1 VEEEYINGDGATKM
15 SAKCLHPG
23 CTNRFS
29 LQKGVGNGHMPRYI
43 KTHAKKDEQ
52 SRIRFNPDGWQDI
65 FVHDQH
71 SQRDALARLI
81 NIFELLILLILN
93 RSLDKLLIG
102 I

>member
-23 CTNRFS
+23 CTNIFS

-52 SRIRFNPDGWQDI
+52 SRIGSSPTAGKVF
-65 FVHDQH
+65 
-71 SQRDALARLI
+71 SSMI
-81 NIFELLILLILN
+81 NIVKEML
-93 RSLDKLLIG
+93 
-102 I
+102 